1 VARIVGREG
10 SLTQEPAALALEDLA
25 AGQVYRSASAVIDQ
39 AAITAFAAAWDPQ
52 PFHLDATA
60 AAASLFGGLAA
71 SGWHTACH
79 SMRLFVD
86 GPLRIRGGLVGAG
99 IELLRWPIPTR
110 PGDVLRVETEILSV
124 RPSASRPDRGLVRIR
139 NVTLNQ
145 RGEVAQEMIATLVVP
160 RRPT

>member
-1 VARIVGREG
+1 
-10 SLTQEPAALALEDLA
+10 
-25 AGQVYRSASAVIDQ
+25 VIDET
-39 AAITAFAAAWDPQ
+39 AITAFAATWDPQ
-52 PFHLDATA
+52 PFHLDAA
-60 AAASLFGGLAA
+60 AAATSIFGGLAA

-86 GPLRIRGGLVGAG
+86 GPLRIQGGLVGAG
-99 IELLRWPIPTR
+99 VEQLRWPIPTR

-124 RPSASRPDRGLVRIR
+124 RPSASKLDRGLVRIR

-160 RRPT
+160 RRIVGGHADTA